1 MGVIGKTKKEEFNRD
16 EARKMA
22 ARVVKKSNPLMSQR
36 RAERKVAKAEKNL
49 DRKRGIGF

>member
-1 MGVIGKTKKEEFNRD
+1 MGVLGKTKKEEFNWD

-36 RAERKVAKAEKNL
+36 KAEKKVAKAEKKL
-49 DRKRGIGF
+49 DRKREIRF